1 MIDSGQ
7 IVSFRLL
14 QYSITKN
21 IMAKDGFDL
30 NKACPAILL
39 NTELAIYKGF
49 LSKTLLEFGTHWR
62 TVRIR
67 CGCPCN
73 CIRVYTK
80 HKYVRM

>member
-1 MIDSGQ
+1 
-7 IVSFRLL
+7 
-14 QYSITKN
+14 
-21 IMAKDGFDL
+21 MAKDGFDL

-67 CGCPCN
+67 CGRPCTGTSCLILSSLN
-73 CIRVYTK
+73 MCMHVFQI
-80 HKYVRM
+80 